1 MNASTLVL
9 NRPASANRLSP
20 RGQRVAILANP
31 RSGSGK
37 SRRLVEALAGAL
49 RARGL
54 PPVTCWER
62 EALSELVHAGIED
75 WRCIVAAGG
84 DGTVQEVVNRA
95 PGVPVAILPLGNEN
109 LVARYCGLRR
119 SPQRLADAIVAG
131 RTRSFDLARIG
142 ERRFCVM
149 AGAGFDADVVHRVHR
164 RRNGHVNKF
173 HYVFPVLQA
182 LTLYP
187 APPIHVEIPET
198 GERLQGALVFAFN
211 LPPYAL
217 NLPLAADARPDDGCL
232 DLYVFA
238 RHGPIQLVR
247 YVSAILR
254 RQQHRLA
261 DYQHRVVRA
270 VRLWPEGAVPLQIDG
285 DPAGQLPVMIEAVPA
300 ALRMVVE

>member
-1 MNASTLVL
+1 LQPGIVKKWCPRQVIVMNASTLVL

-142 ERRFCVM
+142 ER
-149 AGAGFDADVVHRVHR
+149 
-164 RRNGHVNKF
+164 
-173 HYVFPVLQA
+173 
-182 LTLYP
+182 
-187 APPIHVEIPET
+187 
-198 GERLQGALVFAFN
+198 
-211 LPPYAL
+211 
-217 NLPLAADARPDDGCL
+217 
-232 DLYVFA
+232 
-238 RHGPIQLVR
+238 
-247 YVSAILR
+247 
-254 RQQHRLA
+254 
-261 DYQHRVVRA
+261 
-270 VRLWPEGAVPLQIDG
+270 
-285 DPAGQLPVMIEAVPA
+285 
-300 ALRMVVE
+300 